1 MAVKRPFNMTPTQ
14 FDLYAAK
21 HLVWKAE
28 NAKKRGIEFNLTIAS
43 MKNLLS
49 AKRCYYTGILLT
61 KSSGKE
67 GEELRLSDFTIDR
80 IDGSKGYVKGNVVAC
95 CHAANQM
102 KNQFE
107 SLGVVGLK
115 AGRAIFDKALKRIEG
130 ASK

>member
-1 MAVKRPFNMTPTQ
+1 MAVKRPFNMTATE

-49 AKRCYYTGILLT
+49 AKCCFYTGIHLT

-67 GEELRLSDFTIDR
+67 ANGELKLSDFTIDR

-107 SLGVVGLK
+107 SLGIVGLK
-115 AGRAIFDKALKRIEG
+115 AGRNIFDKAIKRIEG
-130 ASK
+130 KK

>member
-1 MAVKRPFNMTPTQ
+1 MAVKRPFNMTENE

-28 NAKKRGIEFNLTIAS
+28 NAKKRNIEFNLSHTS
-43 MKNLLS
+43 MKNLLG
-49 AKRCYYTGILLT
+49 AKRCFYTGIPLT

-67 GEELRLSDFTIDR
+67 DELKLSDFTIDR

-107 SLGVVGLK
+107 SLGTVGLK

-130 ASK
+130 AKK

>member
-1 MAVKRPFNMTPTQ
+1 MAVKRPFNMTPSE

-28 NAKKRGIEFNLTIAS
+28 NAKKRGIEFNLTVAS

-49 AKRCYYTGILLT
+49 AKRCFYTGIGLT
-61 KSSGKE
+61 KSTGKE
-67 GEELRLSDFTIDR
+67 ENGELRLSDFTIDR

-107 SLGVVGLK
+107 SLGIVGLK
-115 AGRAIFDKALKRIEG
+115 AGRNIFDKAIKRIEG
-130 ASK
+130 AK

>member
-1 MAVKRPFNMTPTQ
+1 MAKRRPFNMTPSE

-28 NAKKRGIEFNLTIAS
+28 NAKKRGIEFNLTVAS

-49 AKRCYYTGILLT
+49 AKRCFYTGIGLT
-61 KSSGKE
+61 KSTGKE
-67 GEELRLSDFTIDR
+67 ENGELRLSDFTIDR

-107 SLGVVGLK
+107 SLGIVGLK
-115 AGRAIFDKALKRIEG
+115 AGRNIFDKAIKRIEG
-130 ASK
+130 SK